1 MEPTPSSP
9 SCSSLTLEEQ
19 LKSLLVQE
27 ASPSYDSASD
37 VPAANNVNRRSI
49 NSTRS
54 RNTVMTARTEQEKR
68 VYAPS
73 IRTLESL
80 FSGFVPAKAAG
91 IDEEDEMT
99 EKEPSPDDKAI
110 QGSDAMDE
118 APLDTTT
125 GAASLSRRPSIIT
138 VVMATSSPA
147 SPRRP
152 IRPLKRMS
160 SRDSVS
166 HEDSYSAQTPLIH
179 RLKKSLST
187 FFRPPTESLNQRSQ
201 EKEFNR
207 VTSKAPD
214 MPRHSI
220 IITPQKQSLT
230 PSYAQVLA
238 SLGSPVSDAPSV
250 PPLPSQY
257 AHSSQQ
263 PTVKINHRKLK
274 TLRKSVSAPN
284 LGNHRNGYTPFKSLW
299 KRITNRT

>member
-1 MEPTPSSP
+1 MEPTSSSP
-9 SCSSLTLEEQ
+9 TCSSLTLEEQ

-27 ASPSYDSASD
+27 ALPSYDSAGD

-80 FSGFVPAKAAG
+80 FSGFAPAKAAG

-99 EKEPSPDDKAI
+99 DNKEPSPDDEAV
-110 QGSDAMDE
+110 QSSDAVDE
-118 APLDTTT
+118 APLDTNT
-125 GAASLSRRPSIIT
+125 GSASLSRRQSVIT
-138 VVMATSSPA
+138 VVMSTSSPT

-160 SRDSVS
+160 SRESVS
-166 HEDSYSAQTPLIH
+166 HGDSYSTQTPLIH

-187 FFRPPTESLNQRSQ
+187 FFRPPTESFHQRSQ
-201 EKEFNR
+201 HFNT
-207 VTSKAPD
+207 VTTKAPD

-220 IITPQKQSLT
+220 IITSQKQSLT

-257 AHSSQQ
+257 AHTTQQ

-274 TLRKSVSAPN
+274 TLHKSVSAPN
-284 LGNHRNGYTPFKSLW
+284 LGNHRNGSTPLKSLW